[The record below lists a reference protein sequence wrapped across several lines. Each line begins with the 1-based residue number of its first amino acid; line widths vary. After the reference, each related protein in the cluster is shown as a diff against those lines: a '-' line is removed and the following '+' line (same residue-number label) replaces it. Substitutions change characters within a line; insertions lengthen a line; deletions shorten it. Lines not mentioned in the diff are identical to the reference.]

1 MSDKMGKKRARGSS
15 STAEEEDKI
24 LEKLTS
30 IQTRI
35 DDSFTKMEN
44 ELAALK
50 RDFKQ
55 DISAIRSELS
65 EVVKSIE
72 SAWTKISALEENE
85 FLKAQMATTLFIELA
100 NNGITFLLPAA
111 TIMKQQQIASHNII
125 FLAHGR

>member
-1 MSDKMGKKRARGSS
+1 
-15 STAEEEDKI
+15 
-24 LEKLTS
+24 
-30 IQTRI
+30 
-35 DDSFTKMEN
+35 MEN

-72 SAWTKISALEENE
+72 SAWTKISALEESE
-85 FLKAQMATTLFIELA
+85 FLKTQMATTLFIELA